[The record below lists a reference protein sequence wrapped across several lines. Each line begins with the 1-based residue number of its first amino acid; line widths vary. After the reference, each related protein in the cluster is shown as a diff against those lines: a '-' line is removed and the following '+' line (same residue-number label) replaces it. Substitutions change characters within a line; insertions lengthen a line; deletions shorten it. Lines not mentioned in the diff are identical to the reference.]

1 MRDYAIVAII
11 LAAVPFCFFRPYVG
25 ILFWTWISYFN
36 PHRYGWS
43 FAYNFPVAQ
52 VIAVP
57 TLLGAI
63 LTGRQDRQRHMFTR
77 EVVLL
82 LILWVWFGITLI
94 HAMNVPLFIGH
105 IDDAT
110 DQMLTVSKILL
121 MTLMT
126 VLLVNSRERLHN
138 LLLVIAFSFGVRAIF
153 ATVFGYQT
161 GGQFKVYGPPGTF
174 IADNNDFALALNMA
188 LGLMFF
194 LTRSESR
201 PLLRRLL
208 WICFF
213 SSIVCVLLSYSRGGL
228 LGLAVAIGLIA
239 VRSKRKLLASTFLFV
254 GVILVMGFATATWKG
269 RMGDFA
275 QGNLDE
281 SAQQRLV
288 SWRFAINLAKDYPVT
303 GGGFETFPDVR
314 VFQRYTKEQLPG
326 GFLSTGPH
334 SIYFQ
339 LLGEQGYVGLGLF
352 LLLVTSMGLTLRR
365 VRRSARA
372 AAAQWVVPYAYL
384 IETGLVAYLVSGAFL
399 GRAYFDLFYQL
410 VALTVI
416 LKILVRQE
424 AFRQVQSAQLSPS
437 VFAAHREE
445 EVIS

>member
-11 LAAVPFCFFRPYVG
+11 LAAVPFCFFSPYVG

-52 VIAVP
+52 VIAIP

-63 LTGRQDRQRHMFTR
+63 FTESQNRQRHMLTR
-77 EVVLL
+77 ELVLL
-82 LILWVWFGITLI
+82 LILWLWFGITLI
-94 HAMNVPLFIGH
+94 HAMNVPLFYDH
-105 IDDAT
+105 IDDAKA
-110 DQMLTVSKILL
+110 QMLTVSKILL
-121 MTLMT
+121 MTFMT

-138 LLLVIAFSFGVRAIF
+138 LLLVIAFSFGARAIF

-161 GGQFKVYGPPGTF
+161 GGQFRVYGPPETF
-174 IADNNDFALALNMA
+174 IADNNDFALALNMS

-239 VRSKRKLLASTFLFV
+239 LRSKRKLLAGTFLFV
-254 GVILVMGFATATWKG
+254 GVILVMTFATNTWKG

-288 SWRFAINLAKDYPVT
+288 SWRFAISLAQDYPVT
-303 GGGFETFPDVR
+303 GGGFETFPDVQ

-326 GFLSTGPH
+326 GELSTGPH

-339 LLGEQGYVGLGLF
+339 LLGEQGYVGLLLF
-352 LLLVTSMGLTLRR
+352 LLLVTSMVLTLRR
-365 VRRSARA
+365 VRLSAHETT
-372 AAAQWVVPYAYL
+372 QWTVPYAYI
-384 IETGLVAYLVSGAFL
+384 IETGLAAYLVSGAFL

-410 VALTVI
+410 VGLTAI
-416 LKILVRQE
+416 LKILARQE
-424 AFRQVQSAQLSPS
+424 AFREVQSAQLSTS
-437 VFAAHREE
+437 VFAAHSEE